1 MKKVDMTN
9 VQEASE
15 GGRRHPAGPYIC
27 KITAVEDVEEKEY
40 LKVSFDILEGEYA
53 GYYTK
58 GREEHSDWAWF
69 GAYAKSYKP
78 KALPM
83 FKRFCSAVSKSNN
96 GYVFDGGAANSDEKT
111 LIGKKIGLLF
121 QEEEYYGNDG
131 NLRTRLSIK
140 SEFPIDKVGEQ
151 KIPNVKKLKEETT
164 GAAKGSDD
172 FMDIPDDTSDNIPFG
187 E

>member
-1 MKKVDMTN
+1 MGLFN
-9 VQEASE
+9 
-15 GGRRHPAGPYIC
+15 
-27 KITAVEDVEEKEY
+27 
-40 LKVSFDILEGEYA
+40 
-53 GYYTK
+53 
-58 GREEHSDWAWF
+58 
-69 GAYAKSYKP
+69 
-78 KALPM
+78 
-83 FKRFCSAVSKSNN
+83 
-96 GYVFDGGAANSDEKT
+96 DEKT